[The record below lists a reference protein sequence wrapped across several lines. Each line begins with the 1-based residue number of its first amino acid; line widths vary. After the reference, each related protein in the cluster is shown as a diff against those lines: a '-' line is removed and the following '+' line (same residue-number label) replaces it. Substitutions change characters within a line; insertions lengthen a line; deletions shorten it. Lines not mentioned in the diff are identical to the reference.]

1 MFYKKKLYHCRKKKT
16 NQKDIVIGFMLLM
29 KYKIRTFNQE
39 IQTSSKY
46 IISSKNNAIQSKKDK
61 NKQKEIIL
69 QF

>member
-1 MFYKKKLYHCRKKKT
+1 
-16 NQKDIVIGFMLLM
+16 MLFM

-46 IISSKNNAIQSKKDK
+46 IISSKDNAIQPKKDK

>member
-1 MFYKKKLYHCRKKKT
+1 
-16 NQKDIVIGFMLLM
+16 MLLM